1 MSLDSK
7 FYDEDVKTINEIA
20 FNVLT
25 NNEIKK
31 MSAVKNDPFGINVP
45 DSYDNYEPKKGGLV
59 DLRLGTCDPYLP
71 CSTCGLDMMDCP
83 GHFGHTELADP
94 VFIFGFMNHLKSLMQ
109 CICLRCSTVLV
120 DDINEHLKM
129 VSKLSPKYRFKKMK
143 EITKNISF
151 CYNCGAPVPKIK
163 KEVKENS
170 GSIRILLEREVG
182 NILIDEKTGESTEMK
197 KKIKEYKTPREIY
210 NILRNLSDIDSYIL
224 GFDSGA
230 RPENLIMTRFPIPPV
245 CIRPTGKIDF
255 MSSSTMEDSLTL
267 KIADIIKSNLRVRSR
282 KDKQVTGGDL
292 SSLGTSDFNTL
303 LQYHIATFFDNDS
316 ASLPKTEFKT
326 GNKPTKSIS
335 DRIKSKGG
343 RVRSNLMGKRVDFS
357 ARSVITSD
365 PYIDIDQVG
374 VPLRVAMNMTVPE
387 EVTPYNI
394 KHLTG
399 LVKNGPY
406 KHPGANYIYRKT
418 YLNGKKINRKFDLKY
433 GNKTHATRLS
443 YGDIVQRHIV
453 DDDYVLFNRQP
464 TLHKPSMMGHR
475 IHVINRDD
483 VNTFRMSVSV
493 CGPYGADF
501 DGDEMN
507 IHLAQSIQARNELAR
522 ITNVKY
528 QIIGAKS
535 SNPIIGCIQDAV
547 SGAFLLTNEKV
558 KIDFGD
564 VCNLLCNTTFK
575 DYGKIIKKEYNG
587 RELFSNIIPKGIN
600 SSKGDFFEI
609 RNGKLLKG
617 RLDKS
622 QLSTRKNSIIHYIW
636 DKYGPNTTKHFIDD
650 SQRLI
655 LNFLMMNGMT
665 IGFGDVVISNDMN
678 DKIHELIRTK
688 IIEVSYQISEAE
700 NDKSKIDP
708 EIVELT
714 IQTEL
719 SALGANIGKMIYD
732 QLDEENDFYNLV
744 VSGAK
749 GNTSNI
755 QKAMGCLG
763 QLNTDGS
770 RIKKKVNR
778 RTLAHFHRDDDT
790 PEARGFVDRNYY
802 NGLKGHHYFFDAM
815 VGRNGLIDTAIK
827 TATTGY
833 ISRKLIKGLEDLS
846 VRYDGT
852 VRLANGKVVQY
863 IYGENGINQL
873 TQTEVKINLISY
885 SNKDIEENL
894 VLSKSEM
901 KKLKKLKIKN
911 LESDNKKY
919 MNKLITLRDYLRD
932 IVFRFHYDYKFLEEK
947 FMLPV
952 NIFRITQEYS
962 NKKEKIELKPS
973 DIEDG
978 IDDILNDINY
988 KLLTLNDDENE
999 LFKSDENNFKIMYKI
1014 SLYEYLA
1021 PKKCI
1026 FEYGLSKAEFSKLC
1040 NEIKLAFVK
1049 SIVEPGEMV
1058 GVIAAQ
1064 SLGEPT
1070 SQMTLDSKHAAGSL
1084 KTATGGVPRIT
1095 ELLHYSKSIKSP
1107 QTTLYFKDEL
1117 AVDEK
1122 YVSQISSSLKHLTIR
1137 DLIDSAEILYIVNE
1151 NDELGKKLKDDNT
1164 TVPFFINN
1172 NKVDIKNLPLIIKLK
1187 INIEKMMDKNTD
1199 LLDIKTMF
1207 MSYWNENFS
1216 NIKNVKR
1223 NYKDIISSI
1232 DRLAVL
1238 SNVDNIIHIRFDMS
1252 KFNYVM
1258 LTDFLKIVLDDITL
1272 KGINHIKES
1281 NIQKEN
1287 KIIFNKTTGSIE
1299 REPNYLIV
1307 TSGINIDDLF
1317 LLKNINHEKTRYND
1331 IQTVYKY
1338 FGVEAARQMLY
1349 HEFVTAYKQAGKLN
1363 HNHLAVLVDMMT
1375 HTGNITAIDR
1385 HGLGKLDSG
1394 PLTKASFERT
1404 MDHFIDAALYSD
1416 VDNLKSVSARI
1427 IVGRV
1432 IPGGTGCF
1440 DLLLDTDKLEN
1451 SEYTSNETGGRISFI
1466 PLEKESILQDIL
1478 KYGIND
1484 TDFYI
1489 PN

>member
-7 FYDEDVKTINEIA
+7 FYNEDVKTVSEIT
-20 FNVLT
+20 FNILT
-25 NNEIKK
+25 EKEIKK

-71 CSTCGLDMMDCP
+71 CSTCGLDMMECP

-94 VFIFGFMNHLKSLMQ
+94 VFIFGFLNHLKSLMQ
-109 CICLRCSTVLV
+109 CICLRCSSVLV
-120 DDINEHLKM
+120 EDVNEYLIKI
-129 VSKLSPKYRFKKMK
+129 KNLSTKKRFKKIK
-143 EITKNISF
+143 ETTKNVNF
-151 CYNCGAPVPKIK
+151 CYKCGAPVPKIK
-163 KEVKENS
+163 KEIKENS
-170 GSIRILLEREVG
+170 GSIRILLEKEVG
-182 NILIDEKTGESTEMK
+182 NVLIDEKTGESTEVK
-197 KKIKEYKTPREIY
+197 KKIKEYKSPRDIY
-210 NILRNLSDIDSYIL
+210 NILRNLSETDSYIL
-224 GFDSGA
+224 GFGPSA

-267 KIADIIKSNLRVRSR
+267 KIADIIKSNLRVRTR
-282 KDKQVTGGDL
+282 KDKQVTGTDL
-292 SSLGTSDFNTL
+292 SSLNNSDFNTL
-303 LQYHIATFFDNDS
+303 LQYHIATFYDNDS

-374 VPLRVAMNMTVPE
+374 VPLKVATNMTVPE

-394 KHLTG
+394 KHLSN
-399 LVKNGPY
+399 LVKNGPF

-418 YLNGKKINRKFDLKY
+418 YINGKKVNRKFDLKY
-433 GNKTHATRLS
+433 GNKTHATKLA
-443 YGDIVQRHIV
+443 YGDIVQRHVV

-475 IHVINRDD
+475 IHVINRNDC
-483 VNTFRMSVSV
+483 NTFRMSVSV

-507 IHLAQSIQARNELAR
+507 IHLAQSVQARNELAR

-547 SGAFLLTNEKV
+547 SGAYLLTDSSI
-558 KIDFGD
+558 KINYGD
-564 VCNLLCNTTFK
+564 VCNLLCNTSFK
-575 DYGKIIKKEYNG
+575 DYNKIKNKIYDGKEI
-587 RELFSNIIPKGIN
+587 FSNIIPNGIN
-600 SSKGDFFEI
+600 SSKGNFFEI
-609 RNGKLLKG
+609 RNGNLLKG

-622 QLSTRKNSIIHYIW
+622 QLSTKKNSIIHYIW

-655 LNFLMMNGMT
+655 LNFLMLNGMT
-665 IGFGDVVISNDMN
+665 IGFGDVVIPEKLT
-678 DKIHELIRTK
+678 DKIHEYMRTK
-688 IIEVSYQISEAE
+688 LVEVSYQITEAE
-700 NDKSKIDP
+700 NDQSKINPDL
-708 EIVELT
+708 VELS

-732 QLDEENDFYNLV
+732 QLDNTNNFYNLV

-749 GNTSNI
+749 GNPSNI

-763 QLNTDGS
+763 QLNTDGA
-770 RIKKKVNR
+770 RIAKKVNKR
-778 RTLAHFHRDDDT
+778 VLPHFHKDDDT
-790 PEARGFVDRNYY
+790 PDARGFVNTNYL
-802 NGLKGHHYFFDAM
+802 NGLKGHHYFFDAI

-852 VRLANGKVVQY
+852 VRLASGKVIQY

-873 TQTEVKINLISY
+873 TQTEVKLNIINY
-885 SNKDIEENL
+885 SNKDIEEKLAFTN
-894 VLSKSEM
+894 SDM

-919 MNKLITLRDYLRD
+919 IKKAIELRDYLRN
-932 IVFRFHYDYKFLEEK
+932 IIFRFNYDYKFLEDK

-952 NIFRITQEYS
+952 NLFRITQEYS
-962 NKKEKIELKPS
+962 NKKEKIELIPS
-973 DIEDG
+973 DILKG
-978 IDDILNDINY
+978 IEDILNDINF
-988 KLLTLNDDENE
+988 KLLTLNDNNNK
-999 LFKSDENNFKIMYKI
+999 LFKEDEYNFKRMYEI
-1014 SLYEYLA
+1014 SLYEYLS
-1021 PKKCI
+1021 PKRCI
-1026 FEYGLSKAEFSKLC
+1026 FEYGLSKDEFKNLC
-1040 NEIKLAFVK
+1040 DDIKLSFVK
-1049 SIVEPGEMV
+1049 ALVEPGEMI

-1070 SQMTLDSKHAAGSL
+1070 QQMTLDSKHSAGAS

-1095 ELLHYSKSIKSP
+1095 ELLHYSKSITSP
-1107 QTTLYFKDEL
+1107 QTTIYFEDSIS
-1117 AVDEK
+1117 DDNN
-1122 YVSQISSSLKHLTIR
+1122 YVSQISSYLKHLTIR
-1137 DLIDSAEILYIVNE
+1137 DLIDSAEILYIVSE
-1151 NDELGKKLKDDNT
+1151 DDEIGKLLKEDNT
-1164 TVPFFINN
+1164 SGPFWKNN
-1172 NKVDIKNLPLIIKLK
+1172 EETSIENLPLVIRLKL
-1187 INIEKMMDKNTD
+1187 NIEKMMDKNTT

-1207 MSYWNENFS
+1207 ISYWYNNFTNLKS
-1216 NIKNVKR
+1216 VKR
-1223 NYKDIISSI
+1223 NIKDVISSI
-1232 DRLAVL
+1232 DKLVML
-1238 SNVDNIIHIRFDMS
+1238 SNSNNIVHVRFDML
-1252 KFNYVM
+1252 KFNYTM
-1258 LTDFLKIVLDDITL
+1258 LTDFLSIVLDDITL
-1272 KGINHIKES
+1272 KGINNIDES
-1281 NIQKEN
+1281 SVIKEN
-1287 KIIFNKTTGSIE
+1287 KIIFDDKTGEVKKKLNNI
-1299 REPNYLIV
+1299 II
-1307 TSGINIDDLF
+1307 TSGINFDDLYM
-1317 LLKNINHEKTRYND
+1317 LKNIDIAKTRCND

-1338 FGVEAARQMLY
+1338 FGIEAARQILY
-1349 HEFVTAYKQAGKLN
+1349 YEFVTAYKQAGKLN

-1404 MDHFIDAALYSD
+1404 MDHFIDAALYSETD
-1416 VDNLKSVSARI
+1416 DLKSVSSRI

-1440 DLLLDTDKLEN
+1440 DLTLDTELLEN
-1451 SEYTSNETGGRISFI
+1451 SEYTTDESGGRISFI
-1466 PLEKESILQDIL
+1466 PLEKDSILGDIL